1 MIFQNYCM
9 FKARSPKDVTNLWH
23 EPYFTIIHAH
33 GKNKFENYLHK
44 QVCNGTTGLSEA
56 QIKMWSQSDNTQR
69 IRLVGILEEL
79 IKQAEME
86 MVHT

>member
-1 MIFQNYCM
+1 MERINSKTTFIN
-9 FKARSPKDVTNLWH
+9 RS
-23 EPYFTIIHAH
+23 
-33 GKNKFENYLHK
+33 
-44 QVCNGTTGLSEA
+44 NGTTSLSEA

-69 IRLVGILEEL
+69 KRLVGILEEL